1 MKTVTKLEN
10 TFEFEGCLEEGTG
23 NKMGSLSL
31 RLICWVSFMIE
42 DMKSRVF
49 KAASEW

>member
-23 NKMGSLSL
+23 KKIG
-31 RLICWVSFMIE
+31 VPFIE
-42 DMKSRVF
+42 ADLLGFLHDRGH
-49 KAASEW
+49 